1 MTRISFY
8 IGRTN
13 SLQAR
18 LLLACRLIDKARA
31 QSMHVYVHT
40 DNHSTCAQL
49 DELIWTWDDIS
60 FIPHA
65 MAPADGENTRVLLGH
80 DFEPMVH
87 CDYLINLSQSTPAFF
102 PRFARMA
109 EILDQE
115 EEVLHAGRKRYKFY
129 QARGYNLDYYQL

>member
-8 IGRTN
+8 IGRTH

-18 LLLACRLIDKARA
+18 LLLACRLIDKAFAR
-31 QSMHVYVHT
+31 SMHVYVHA

-49 DELIWTWDDIS
+49 DELIWTWNDTS
-60 FIPHA
+60 FIPHG
-65 MAPADGENTRVLLGH
+65 MAPDAGGDTRVLLGY
-80 DFEPMVH
+80 DFEPMAH
-87 CDYLINLSQSTPAFF
+87 CDYLINLSRTTPEFF

-129 QARGYNLDYYQL
+129 QARGYDLDYYQL